1 MSDGTINCTTPSCPV
16 GETQCPIIAE
26 LIELRELARTDG
38 LTKLFNQRH
47 FRDALKQEM
56 ERTQRSHNP
65 TSLMFVD
72 LDFFKT
78 VNDKHGHEVG
88 NLALKHV
95 AQLLIDNLRRL
106 DIACRYGGEEFV
118 VILPGTDLFTGRYV
132 AERIRMR
139 IQTSPVQLKDGVLN
153 LSASIGLDTYRADC
167 ADSADE
173 FIARTDALL
182 YRAKQTG
189 RNKVVHGTTNFDALA
204 QINQD
209 EKDALAAAFSAP
221 TEARQ
226 KTNRGA
232 IKATPKMPK
241 K

>member
-1 MSDGTINCTTPSCPV
+1 M
-16 GETQCPIIAE
+16 GEANCPIIAE
-26 LIELRELARTDG
+26 LITLRELARTDG
-38 LTKLFNQRH
+38 LTELFNQRH

-72 LDFFKT
+72 LDFFKS
-78 VNDKHGHEVG
+78 VNDEHGHEVG
-88 NLALKHV
+88 NLALKHI
-95 AQLLIDNLRRL
+95 AKLLIDNLRRL

-139 IQTSPVQLKDGVLN
+139 IQASPVHIKGGTLN
-153 LSASIGLDTYRADC
+153 LTASIGLDTYRSDSTE
-167 ADSADE
+167 SADE
-173 FIARTDALL
+173 FIARADALL
-182 YRAKQTG
+182 YKAKQTG

-209 EKDALAAAFSAP
+209 EKDALAAAFSMP
-221 TEARQ
+221 S
-226 KTNRGA
+226 K
-232 IKATPKMPK
+232 TPKPAK
-241 K
+241 KTTKK